1 MDSFSP
7 QVSHVQIIPYEGNLV
22 GLHVCYPNYD
32 SEKID
37 YWMTQAVQ
45 ALIANNVSGITDQL
59 QAYIITLYPLTGC
72 THLTI
77 VNRKKV
83 VKIAMEDIYKTMSS
97 LGDNLDKCDR
107 FYVVQLDYYNDHPI
121 YVSEAE
127 QINPKFGDF
136 LKMFIKEK
144 NKDVTIGHTL
154 TMK

>member
-1 MDSFSP
+1 
-7 QVSHVQIIPYEGNLV
+7 
-22 GLHVCYPNYD
+22 
-32 SEKID
+32 
-37 YWMTQAVQ
+37 
-45 ALIANNVSGITDQL
+45 
-59 QAYIITLYPLTGC
+59 
-72 THLTI
+72 
-77 VNRKKV
+77 
-83 VKIAMEDIYKTMSS
+83 MEDIYKTMSS